1 MKPKNI
7 ELINRS
13 FAVQAANFE
22 SKKMNFSKEEY
33 LQYTVSRVA
42 PARED
47 TVLETAA
54 GTCACGRSL
63 APLVHSVVCLDATK
77 AMLEIGKKAA
87 EEAEL
92 HNMHFIQG
100 YAEELPFLDAS
111 YDIVLSRLSFH
122 HFTDVETAFAEM
134 VRVLKPNGKLVLID
148 MGATD
153 EQLRPVQDELETLR
167 DPSHVKNLS
176 TAEMQAL
183 FAKHGLK
190 LLENET
196 TLLPQALDSWMELT
210 ATPSDIQE
218 HIRHRFQLDLDGG
231 EKTGFYPY
239 LKEGKL
245 YFNQRW
251 VLMIGCK
258 AE

>member
-1 MKPKNI
+1 M
-7 ELINRS
+7 
-13 FAVQAANFE
+13 
-22 SKKMNFSKEEY
+22 
-33 LQYTVSRVA
+33 
-42 PARED
+42 
-47 TVLETAA
+47 
-54 GTCACGRSL
+54 
-63 APLVHSVVCLDATK
+63 
-77 AMLEIGKKAA
+77 
-87 EEAEL
+87 
-92 HNMHFIQG
+92 
-100 YAEELPFLDAS
+100 
-111 YDIVLSRLSFH
+111 
-122 HFTDVETAFAEM
+122 ETAFAEM